1 LRELR
6 ISSKNLKERE
16 KEMLRIV
23 IEHKDF
29 ELYLN
34 HSCLNTLSFGS
45 EDMAWTTN
53 YMHEAVSMLKRC
65 KKKHLKDAGK
75 MVIESL

>member
-1 LRELR
+1 
-6 ISSKNLKERE
+6 
-16 KEMLRIV
+16 MLRIV

-34 HSCLNTLSFGS
+34 HSCMNTLSFGS

-65 KKKHLKDAGK
+65 KKKHPKDAGK
-75 MVIESL
+75 MVIEKL